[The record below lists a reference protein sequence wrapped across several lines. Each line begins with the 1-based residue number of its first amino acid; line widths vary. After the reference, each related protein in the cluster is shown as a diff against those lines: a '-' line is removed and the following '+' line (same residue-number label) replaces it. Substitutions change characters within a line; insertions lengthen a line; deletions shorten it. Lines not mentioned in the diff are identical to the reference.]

1 MSEHIYDK
9 SDLINRFESIL
20 GLTLEQIDNK
30 NFFDRIKE
38 YSLQKGVAGSLIEQ
52 CVLGYEPDSKQEADL
67 IVRDRENETRTELK
81 TTGIVISEKPVEHFV
96 AKEPMSITAVGIYDI
111 AEQTFETSHF
121 WGKLEHMLIVYYHY
135 MANHPVEAY
144 DYRVFP
150 IKGYEFHEFD
160 ELEVEAL
167 RQDWENVRSLAERIV
182 NHHPGEKSKE
192 WKEIVKQEYL
202 DTHGE
207 LRRVLNYIDLA
218 PKFPPRFRLKK
229 PIVSSIVAKHF
240 GYELE
245 QLPGRYSTIS
255 DIDKKCRE
263 LTELYSGELI
273 GSLAKRF
280 GISIVSDKGIDR
292 KGVAENIVTA
302 MFGGTS
308 KKINQI
314 EIFEK
319 FGLIAKTIVMTSVGG
334 RTEDM
339 KLFHVNFD
347 EIVLQEFVEDNGN
360 VRKFVFEDSEFYSY
374 FADHEMLCIVFQEPD
389 YTILETTKRDYYFR
403 PNSLSAN
410 KFLGFKRLLFSDDFI
425 DKTVRWLWEDLRDKV
440 INNKLV
446 DVVQRNSDGSPKV
459 NKSGDISSAPNFMK
473 SKDNDVFMRGS
484 GVDSALVH
492 KTECVNGIKMLPQ
505 YVWIKGTAI
514 IDELNNTEYL

>member
-1 MSEHIYDK
+1 MPEHIYDK
-9 SDLINRFESIL
+9 SDLINRFEHIL
-20 GLTLEQIDNK
+20 GLTLEEIDNK
-30 NFFDRIKE
+30 NYFDRIKE
-38 YSLQKGVAGSLIEQ
+38 CSSQKGVAGSLIEQ

-67 IVRDRENETRTELK
+67 IVCDGEEEIRIELK
-81 TTGIVISEKPVEHFV
+81 TTGIVISEKPTKHFV
-96 AKEPMSITAVGIYDI
+96 AKEPMSITAVGIYDL

-121 WGKLEHMLIVYYHY
+121 WEKLNHMLIVYYQY
-135 MANHPVEAY
+135 MADYPVEAY

-167 RQDWENVRSLAERIV
+167 RQDWENVRFLAERIV
-182 NHHPGEKSKE
+182 NHHPGERNKE
-192 WKEIVKQEYL
+192 WREKVKQEYI

-207 LRRVLNYIDLA
+207 LRKVLNYIDLA

-229 PIVSSIVAKHF
+229 PIVTSIIARHF
-240 GYELE
+240 GYGLE

-255 DIDKKCRE
+255 DIDKKCKE
-263 LTELYSGELI
+263 LTERYSGELI
-273 GSLAKRF
+273 GSLARRF
-280 GISIVSDKGIDR
+280 NISIVSEKGIDK

-302 MFGGTS
+302 MFGGAS

-319 FGLIAKTIVMTSVGG
+319 FGLIAKTIVMTAAGG

-339 KLFHVNFD
+339 KLFHVNFN
-347 EIVLQEFVEDNGN
+347 EITLQEMIEDDGT
-360 VRKFVFEDSEFYSY
+360 VREFVFEDSEFYSY

-389 YTILETTKRDYYFR
+389 LTMVESQKRDYFIR

-410 KFLGFKRLLFSDDFI
+410 KFVGFKRLLFSDDFI
-425 DKTVRWLWEDLRDKV
+425 DKTVRRLWEDLRDKV
-440 INNKLV
+440 MNNKLA
-446 DVVQRNSDGSPKV
+446 DVVQHNADGSPKI

-473 SKDNDVFMRGS
+473 SKDNNVFMRGS
-484 GVDSALVH
+484 GVDSSLIH
-492 KTECVNGIKMLPQ
+492 KTECVNGIRMLPQ

>member
-1 MSEHIYDK
+1 MSEHVYDK
-9 SDLINRFESIL
+9 SNLINRFESIL
-20 GLTLEQIDNK
+20 GLTLEEIDNK

-38 YSLQKGVAGSLIEQ
+38 YPLQKGVAGSLIEQ

-67 IVRDRENETRTELK
+67 IICDGENEIRTELK
-81 TTGIVISEKPVEHFV
+81 TTGLVLSEKPIKHFV

-121 WGKLEHMLIVYYHY
+121 WEKLEHMLIVYYQY

-167 RQDWENVRSLAERIV
+167 RQDWENVRFLVERIV
-182 NHHPGEKSKE
+182 NHHPGERNKE
-192 WKEIVKQEYL
+192 WKEIVKQEYI

-229 PIVSSIVAKHF
+229 PIVSSIIAKHF

-245 QLPGRYSTIS
+245 QLPGRYTTFS
-255 DIDKKCRE
+255 DIDKKCKE
-263 LTELYSGELI
+263 LTEQYSGELI
-273 GSLAKRF
+273 GSLARRF
-280 GISIVSDKGIDR
+280 GISIVSENGIDK

-302 MFGGTS
+302 MFGGSS

-319 FGLIAKTIVMTSVGG
+319 FGLIAKTIVMTSAGG

-347 EIVLQEFVEDNGN
+347 EIVLQEIIEDDGS
-360 VRKFVFEDSEFYSY
+360 VRDFLFEDSEFYSY
-374 FADHEMLCIVFQEPD
+374 FADYEILCIVFQEPD
-389 YTILETTKRDYYFR
+389 LTMIESQKRDYYIR
-403 PNSLSAN
+403 SDSLSAN
-410 KFLGFKRLLFSDDFI
+410 KFVGFKRLLFSDDFI
-425 DKTVRWLWEDLRDKV
+425 NKTVRRLWEDVRDKV

-446 DVVQRNSDGSPKV
+446 DVVQRRSDGFPKV

-473 SKDNDVFMRGS
+473 SKDNDVFLRGS
-484 GVDSALVH
+484 GVDSAMIH